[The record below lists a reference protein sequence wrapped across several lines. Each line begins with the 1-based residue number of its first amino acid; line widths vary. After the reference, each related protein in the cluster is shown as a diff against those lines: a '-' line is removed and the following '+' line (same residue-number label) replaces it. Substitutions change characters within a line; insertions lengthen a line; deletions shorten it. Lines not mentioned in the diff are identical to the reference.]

1 MSKHKISRFDLHHVA
16 DFLPYPFIIAEVING
31 VHLNT
36 FLNEKFKE
44 EIGYTLQEI
53 PTLQAWYEQA
63 YPVAAYRETV
73 INDWDEEE
81 INSKHEGKV
90 FVKKKSQVTCKNG
103 SKKWYEIKASVLDSL
118 HIVAFVDIDKEIQLQ
133 EELKNINSNNDRML
147 SVLGHDLRA
156 PISNL
161 TNISAVA
168 LEHNMSQDDFTPF
181 IKKINRQSTQV
192 LEMLETTLVWSK
204 SNFNAIQVNSKSI
217 DVKATIEA
225 LFVVYK
231 NAYSDKNITVEVA
244 IDEHTTLFSDV
255 EIVAI
260 IVRNIISNAV
270 KFTPSNGKI
279 TVSFLNNTL
288 TVTDNG
294 VGMTSNKVQAILN
307 HNYASTH
314 GTNNEIGMGMGMQLV
329 QNLAEKIK
337 AKITIESQPQLGTS
351 VSLVFQRDVP
361 LLE

>member
-53 PTLQAWYEQA
+53 PTLQAWYEKA
-63 YPVAAYRETV
+63 YPVAAYREIV
-73 INDWDEEE
+73 INEWDGEE
-81 INSKHEGKV
+81 INSRQEGKV

-103 SKKWYEIKASVLDSL
+103 SKKWYEIKASVLDNL

-168 LEHNMSQDDFTPF
+168 LEHNMSQVDFTPF

-204 SNFNAIQVNSKSI
+204 SNFNAIQVNNKSI
-217 DVKATIEA
+217 NIKATIDA

-231 NAYSDKNITVEVA
+231 NAYSDKNIAVEVA
-244 IDEHTTLFSDV
+244 IDEQSSLFLDA
-255 EIVAI
+255 EIVTI
-260 IVRNIISNAV
+260 IVRNIISNAI

-279 TVSFLNNTL
+279 TVSFQNNTL
-288 TVTDNG
+288 TISDNG
-294 VGMTSNKVQAILN
+294 VGMSSHKINAIVN
-307 HNYASTH
+307 HKYTSTH
-314 GTNNEIGMGMGMQLV
+314 GTNSEIGMGMGLQLV
-329 QNLAEKIK
+329 QNLAEKIN
-337 AKITIESQPQLGTS
+337 AKLTIESQPQKGTC
-351 VSLVFQRDVP
+351 VSLVFEQ
-361 LLE
+361 

>member
-53 PTLQAWYEQA
+53 PTLQAWYEHA
-63 YPVAAYRETV
+63 YPIASYRETV
-73 INDWDEEE
+73 INEWDEEE

-103 SKKWYEIKASVLDSL
+103 SKKWYEIKASVLDQL
-118 HIVAFVDIDKEIQLQ
+118 HIVAFVDIDKEIKLQ

-168 LEHNMSQDDFTPF
+168 LEHNMSQEDFTPF

-192 LEMLETTLVWSK
+192 LEMLETTLAWSK
-204 SNFNAIQVNSKSI
+204 SNFNAIQVNNKSI
-217 DVKATIEA
+217 NVKSTIEA
-225 LFVVYK
+225 LAVLYK
-231 NAYSDKNITVEVA
+231 NATSDKNITIEVT
-244 IDEHTTLFSDV
+244 IDETATLVSDA
-255 EIVAI
+255 EILTI
-260 IVRNIISNAV
+260 MVRNVISNAV
-270 KFTPSNGKI
+270 KFTPANGKI
-279 TVSFLNNTL
+279 EVGFLNNV
-288 TVTDNG
+288 VTISDNG
-294 VGMTSNKVQAILN
+294 VGMTYDKIEAILK

-314 GTNNEIGMGMGMQLV
+314 GTNNEIGMGMGLQLV
-329 QNLAEKIK
+329 QNLAEKIN
-337 AKITIESQPQLGTS
+337 AKLTIESQPHQGTS
-351 VSLVFQRDVP
+351 VSLVFQQ
-361 LLE
+361 